1 MNRTKQ
7 RLLVMVLRLSALI
20 VLAVFIV
27 VARHSL
33 AEMWHL
39 ARFESLDNGERWGVI
54 KFLGQGQGVFAQLP
68 GKCRIIERGLGSMDN
83 ALGGQRS
90 EF

>member
-54 KFLGQGQGVFAQLP
+54 KFLGQHGSRRSIDRRAS
-68 GKCRIIERGLGSMDN
+68 RGAKIGTQAPWSLTPAG
-83 ALGGQRS
+83 R
-90 EF
+90 